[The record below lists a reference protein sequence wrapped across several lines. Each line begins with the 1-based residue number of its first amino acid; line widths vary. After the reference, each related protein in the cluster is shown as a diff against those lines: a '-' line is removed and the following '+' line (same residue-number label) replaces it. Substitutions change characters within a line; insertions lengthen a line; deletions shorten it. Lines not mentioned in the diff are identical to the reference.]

1 MSLTDLLQSW
11 RSEPTIVHN
20 VTAWRT
26 LPARPAQTAPFPDA
40 LHPALAAPLR
50 QQGIEV
56 LYSHQSEAWAHVQAG
71 RHPVI
76 VTGTASGK
84 TLAYNLPVLHH
95 LLVDADARAL
105 YLFPTKAL
113 AHDQRN
119 NLSQFAATLAVHK
132 GLPRSI
138 GHSQFIIHNYDGD
151 TPQSQRPTIRD
162 NARIVLSNPD
172 MLHMGILPHHTRWAK
187 FFRHLR
193 FVVLDEMHV
202 YRGVFG
208 SHVANVLR
216 RLQRIISFYQGTE
229 QSEKMMMG
237 GHPPSPPACGAI
249 LDAEVPMNSPIQ
261 NPKSK
266 IQNVQFILTS
276 ATIANPAEL
285 AERLIEQPVALINHD
300 GAARGAK
307 HFLIYNPPVVNAEL
321 GIRRGVLQESVRL
334 AADLLHHQLQTIIF
348 GRTRRTVELLLTY
361 LRETQPTETKKTGQ
375 PTNQPTNNQ
384 TNHSAHSTNSIR
396 AYRSGY
402 LPQQRREIEE
412 GLRSGR
418 VQAVTA
424 TSALELGIDIGGLG
438 AAVLAG
444 YPGTIAGTWQ
454 QAGRAGRQQDDALA
468 LLVTSAS
475 PLDQFL
481 AHHPRYFFERSPEAA
496 RINPDNLLILLQHL
510 RCAAFELP
518 FTLGENFGR
527 VSSEQVAEF
536 LQFLQDSGDLHRA
549 GSKFFWMADKYPAEQ
564 VSLRSVSP
572 ASVKLLAATDPDDW
586 TTIGLVDSASAP
598 WMVHPQAIYLHEGQ
612 SYHVESLD
620 LEQHVAHLRP
630 VRVDYY
636 TEPVQS
642 TSVNLIEIQGQAT
655 VPGGHKQHGEIL
667 VTRQVTGYNMVQ
679 WFSHERLGSG
689 EVDLPP
695 SDLNTTGYWL
705 SLAGDVVNSLRETG
719 LWSND
724 RNDYG
729 PNWSEKRN
737 AARARDGYKCQ
748 VCGTPEQGRQ
758 HDVHHKIPFRRFAH
772 YRQANRLENLVTLC
786 RTCHQR
792 AEAAVK
798 MRSGLTGLA
807 TVLGH
812 LAPLFLMC
820 DAHDIGLHP
829 DPQSTLAHGLPA
841 VVIYEVAPGGIGFA
855 EELFNIHA
863 ELVARARELVLACGC
878 RDGCPGCVGPAGED
892 GIGGKRETL
901 ALLDKVAG

>member
-1 MSLTDLLQSW
+1 MSLANLLQTW
-11 RSEPTIVHN
+11 RTEPTIARN
-20 VTAWRT
+20 VVAWRT
-26 LPARPAQTAPFPDA
+26 LPARPAQTAPLPND
-40 LHPALAAPLR
+40 LHPVLTDTLR
-50 QQGIEV
+50 GQGIET
-56 LYSHQSEAWAHVQAG
+56 LYSHQAEVWAHVQAG

-76 VTGTASGK
+76 ATGTASGK
-84 TLAYNLPVLHH
+84 TLAYNLPVLHR
-95 LLVDADARAL
+95 LLRDAATRAL

-113 AHDQRN
+113 AHDQRT
-119 NLSQFAATLAVHK
+119 NLTQLQSQLDVSLEEGDNVGGSYPPSPPACGAPSPFT
-132 GLPRSI
+132 
-138 GHSQFIIHNYDGD
+138 IHTYDGD
-151 TPQSQRPTIRD
+151 TPQTQRAAIR
-162 NARIVLSNPD
+162 AHTRIVLSNPD
-172 MLHMGILPHHTRWAK
+172 MLHMGILPHHTRWAD

-208 SHVANVLR
+208 SHVANVMR
-216 RLQRIISFYQGTE
+216 RLQRVAQFYGST
-229 QSEKMMMG
+229 
-237 GHPPSPPACGAI
+237 P
-249 LDAEVPMNSPIQ
+249 
-261 NPKSK
+261 
-266 IQNVQFILTS
+266 QFILTS

-285 AERLIEQPVALINHD
+285 AERLIEQPVALVNHD

-334 AADLLHHQLQTIIF
+334 AADLLHHHLQTIIF

-361 LRETQPTETKKTGQ
+361 LRETQPAEAK
-375 PTNQPTNNQ
+375 PTNPPSNQPANHSSHPTNSSN
-384 TNHSAHSTNSIR
+384 STNAIR

-418 VQAVTA
+418 VQAVAA

-468 LLVTSAS
+468 LLVASVS

-518 FTLGENFGR
+518 FTLGEGFGR
-527 VSSEQVAEF
+527 VPPEQVAEF
-536 LQFLQDSGDLHRA
+536 LQFLQNSGELHRT
-549 GSKFFWMADKYPAEQ
+549 GSKFFWMADKYPAEH
-564 VSLRSVSP
+564 VSLRSASP
-572 ASVKLLAATDPDDW
+572 ASVKLLAATDPDSW
-586 TTIGLVDSASAP
+586 ATIGLVDSASAP

-612 SYHVESLD
+612 SYHVDSLD

-630 VRVDYY
+630 ARVDYY

-642 TSVNLIEIQGQAT
+642 TTVNLIEMQGQAA
-655 VPGGHKQHGEIL
+655 VPGGYKQHGEIL

-695 SDLNTTGYWL
+695 SDLHTTGYWL
-705 SLAGDVVNSLRETG
+705 SLAEDVVNSLRERG

-724 RNDYG
+724 HNDYG
-729 PNWSEKRN
+729 PNWPEQRN

-748 VCGTPEQGRQ
+748 VCGTPEQGRR

-786 RTCHQR
+786 RPCHQR

-798 MRSGLTGLA
+798 MRSGLTGLG
-807 TVLGH
+807 TVLGQ

-829 DPQSTLAHGLPA
+829 
-841 VVIYEVAPGGIGFA
+841 
-855 EELFNIHA
+855 
-863 ELVARARELVLACGC
+863 
-878 RDGCPGCVGPAGED
+878 GPA
-892 GIGGKRETL
+892 IGAG
-901 ALLDKVAG
+901 AGVAGRGYLRGCAGRHRLCRGVIQDSH